1 LDGDEI
7 NRYAELARALAS
19 GDAIGAFTAAREATT
34 GHAGGL
40 MQWAVLA
47 ICAVWVIGETWAKV
61 RPSAQPY
68 IDLDV
73 RRRNAEETAREA
85 AAVSPVSLVAPKD
98 GGGV

>member
-1 LDGDEI
+1 LDGDEV
-7 NRYAELARALAS
+7 NRYADLARALSS

-34 GHAGGL
+34 GHVDGL
-40 MQWAVLA
+40 MQWAVIA
-47 ICAVWVIGETWAKV
+47 IIGLWVLGETWSKV

-85 AAVSPVSLVAPKD
+85 AAVSSSPPKD
-98 GGGV
+98 AGRV